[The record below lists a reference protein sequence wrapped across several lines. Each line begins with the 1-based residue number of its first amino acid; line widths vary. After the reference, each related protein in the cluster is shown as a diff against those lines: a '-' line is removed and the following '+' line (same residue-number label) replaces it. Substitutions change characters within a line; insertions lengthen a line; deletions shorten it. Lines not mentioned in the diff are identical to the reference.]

1 MGSTKTLMTC
11 LLVVTLAVSLSNL
24 NVLVSGAEKKISY
37 EHCNALCSPT
47 YDGWSECQN
56 DCAEKG
62 YYYGACASPSPKL
75 PKKCCCQTFI

>member
-24 NVLVSGAEKKISY
+24 NVLVSGSETEKFSY
-37 EHCNALCSPT
+37 ENCYALCTPT
-47 YDGWSECQN
+47 YAWFECQN

-62 YYYGACASPSPKL
+62 YHYGECASPSRKV
-75 PKKCCCQTFI
+75 PKKCCCQKF

>member
-1 MGSTKTLMTC
+1 MGSTKTFMTC
-11 LLVVTLAVSLSNL
+11 LLVVTLAVSLSNNL
-24 NVLVSGAEKKISY
+24 NVLVSEKKLSY

-47 YDGWSECQN
+47 YDGWSECQS